1 MAEDRTQLDKYR
13 EMTETPVE
21 RLIIRLAIPST
32 ISLLV
37 TSIYNLADTYFVG
50 QLGNSATGAVG
61 IVYPLMT
68 LIQAIGLMFGKGT
81 GTLLGRQ
88 LGGKHNEEA
97 EHTVAQG
104 FIFSV
109 LLGSALMIFG
119 LLFINPL
126 ATLLGTTESMR
137 PYTIVYARYILL
149 AMPFKA
155 AATCLSF
162 SLRFQGYSSRATWG
176 LACGAIL
183 NIILD
188 PLLITGAGLGLAG
201 AAIAT
206 MTGEMTSCLL
216 LLWMCTRKGCVA
228 LRPRNMLPSL
238 RSLVSI
244 CKNGFSSLIKN
255 SLSSIATIL
264 LNTAAAPFGD
274 AVVAAFTIVSRLVHI
289 AQMIYFGISD
299 GYQPVCSYNYG
310 ARCYERIRRGYWF
323 CLKIGTLLIILVVLS
338 FAFSRPIIA
347 AFRDD
352 AQVIAVG
359 TRILRVQMLTLTLLP
374 ISSAGFVM
382 LQGIGRNGPAAVLGS
397 GRQGLFLVPLLLI
410 LPRIWGLNGLIAVQ
424 PSSDILAALLSAL
437 ILRPNLRQLRQMEM
451 EKLNS
456 TTKES

>member
-1 MAEDRTQLDKYR
+1 MAEDRKQLDKYR

-37 TSIYNLADTYFVG
+37 TSVYNLADTYFVG

-61 IVYPLMT
+61 LVYPLMT
-68 LIQAIGLMFGKGT
+68 IINAIGLMFGKGT
-81 GTLLGRQ
+81 GTLMGRQ
-88 LGGKHNEEA
+88 LGGRDNGEA
-97 EHTVAQG
+97 GRTVAQG
-104 FIFSV
+104 FIYSV
-109 LLGSALMIFG
+109 LLGSLLMIGG

-162 SLRFQGYSSRATWG
+162 ALRFQGYSSRATWG
-176 LACGAIL
+176 LAYGAIL
-183 NIILD
+183 NIVLD
-188 PLLITGAGLGLAG
+188 PLLISVAGLGLAG

-206 MTGEMTSCLL
+206 MTGEIVSCLT
-216 LLWMCTRKGCVA
+216 LLWMATRKGCVP
-228 LRPRNMLPSL
+228 LRLRNMIPDIA
-238 RSLVSI
+238 SLVSI
-244 CKNGFSSLIKN
+244 CKNGFSSLIKH
-255 SLSSIATIL
+255 SLSSVATIM
-264 LNTAAAPFGD
+264 LNTAAAAFGD
-274 AVVAAFTIVSRLVHI
+274 AAVAAFTVVSRLVHI
-289 AQMIYFGISD
+289 GQMIYFGVSD

-310 ARCYERIRRGYWF
+310 AGFYERIRRGYWF
-323 CLKIGTLLIILVVLS
+323 CIRIGGLLVILVALTC
-338 FAFSRPIIA
+338 AFPQPIIA

-352 AQVIAVG
+352 AEVIALG
-359 TRILRVQMLTLTLLP
+359 SRILRAQMLTLTLLP
-374 ISSAGFVM
+374 VSSAGFVM
-382 LQGIGRNGPAAVLGS
+382 LQGIGRNGPAAILGS

-410 LPRIWGLNGLIAVQ
+410 LPRLWGLNGLIAVQ
-424 PSSDILAALLSAL
+424 PCSDILATLLSAV
-437 ILRPNLRQLRQMEM
+437 ILRPNLRRLRQLEE